1 MKLCE
6 VIVLITIFDESLL
19 QMTVWVEYM
28 YNETLQLIET
38 SKT

>member
-6 VIVLITIFDESLL
+6 VIVLITIFDERLP
-19 QMTVWVEYM
+19 QMTVWVEYT

-38 SKT
+38 SEP